1 MSKQRNTL
9 RTYSKTF
16 YQESSLTTPN
26 RVEFIISVNENPMFL
41 NLHYNISLD
50 YTNTIKNNPIPYL
63 FHRIELKINNTVVDS
78 VEQPG
83 IVSDVLSRVHTTN
96 GNKNEKE
103 LCGYFLQS
111 DNTGVR
117 KNFIGSL
124 EHLGLGFFTKL
135 ITQQALSSC
144 EIRLVFYKSLNYSE
158 MFVPS
163 VGDDGKAVVKKNSDL
178 KISNFSIRATFAE
191 DHTIDLDMLPR
202 EIDFIKYQ
210 HISVSNVSGK
220 TLNSDLTNLYQGI
233 KPPLYTLLSFRK
245 SDGGGK
251 SHGNVNSVQ
260 VRIGNDN
267 YPEERQQ
274 MDMGGSSENCEEG
287 YSMFN
292 SFGEP
297 EPLMTMVQWKSWPV
311 YVVNSLNVPD
321 TGTYRKNIFL
331 TAEFTKSE
339 NHDLDI
345 VLMSK
350 ALCVINKQTNT
361 IDVEM

>member
-144 EIRLVFYKSLNYSE
+144 EIRLF
-158 MFVPS
+158 
-163 VGDDGKAVVKKNSDL
+163 
-178 KISNFSIRATFAE
+178 
-191 DHTIDLDMLPR
+191 
-202 EIDFIKYQ
+202 
-210 HISVSNVSGK
+210 
-220 TLNSDLTNLYQGI
+220 
-233 KPPLYTLLSFRK
+233 
-245 SDGGGK
+245 
-251 SHGNVNSVQ
+251 
-260 VRIGNDN
+260 
-267 YPEERQQ
+267 
-274 MDMGGSSENCEEG
+274 
-287 YSMFN
+287 
-292 SFGEP
+292 
-297 EPLMTMVQWKSWPV
+297 
-311 YVVNSLNVPD
+311 
-321 TGTYRKNIFL
+321 
-331 TAEFTKSE
+331 FTK
-339 NHDLDI
+339 
-345 VLMSK
+345 V
-350 ALCVINKQTNT
+350 
-361 IDVEM
+361 